1 MGWGPAV
8 CVNKMR
14 RIDRGNATY
23 TSVAMKSDGLN
34 RHPDRFE
41 EVGVE

>member
-1 MGWGPAV
+1 MGWDPAV
-8 CVNKMR
+8 CVNGLR
-14 RIDRGNATY
+14 HINEGNATY

-34 RHPDRFE
+34 RHLDWFK